1 MHITYVHLHMHCVCG
16 EGGTDARCTPLT
28 SPHPPTSS
36 YTQASMPE
44 AVPLITRLHERTDGP
59 ASPNKKEKPSLA
71 QFKQANE
78 PFARKQASR
87 RAARTHAHACTR
99 TRPRTRTR
107 TRKCT
112 RARASPACE
121 RRLAWPS
128 ARMPFSSL
136 HTGTAR
142 YQRRWRRQPRRTRRH
157 GRHGRDG
164 RERRLQAGGRGAR
177 GLHPHLEHPP
187 VDERGRDARDGGDRR
202 ATAGVRP

>member
-1 MHITYVHLHMHCVCG
+1 MCTCTCTVCG
-16 EGGTDARCTPLT
+16 EGGTD
-28 SPHPPTSS
+28 PHLHAPYPPKH
-36 YTQASMPE
+36 
-44 AVPLITRLHERTDGP
+44 PLIPRRACPRRCLSSRGCMRGPTVPARQIRKRSLPSRNSNRRTSRLH
-59 ASPNKKEKPSLA
+59 
-71 QFKQANE
+71 
-78 PFARKQASR
+78 ASR
-87 RAARTHAHACTR
+87 RVDEQPAHMHTHAHTCTR

-107 TRKCT
+107 TRT
-112 RARASPACE
+112 RTCARASPACE

-142 YQRRWRRQPRRTRRH
+142 YQRRWRRQPRQPRRDGRH
-157 GRHGRDG
+157 GRHR

-187 VDERGRDARDGGDRR
+187 VDERRRDARDGGDRR